1 MKRNKEKHHKDE
13 LKITNKE
20 KQVTKKKVK
29 LTVNAN
35 GNPYRLYLA
44 IVPGFARPITHVDTI
59 LVIVVVL

>member
-44 IVPGFARPITHVDTI
+44 IVPGFA
-59 LVIVVVL
+59 